1 MVKNIKYTII
11 HVNDRAK
18 GNMEKNKKILADL
31 EYVSEISFCNGN
43 TEDAEKILKNMGIDT
58 TTWSPY
64 DNRELP
70 IFPGEYGAWVSNINV
85 WNFMVENDVQEMLVL
100 EDDAILFNF
109 AAHSLNSFVSEL
121 PEEWD
126 FLSLFYLE
134 GQNAFSKQTSIQKRH
149 IHKNLNQPA
158 SAVAMLYSNSGARKL
173 LELVKEKGIE
183 YAHDCFIHE
192 QGRLGLL
199 NGYSLIPGRL
209 RFASHLIESLGSTI
223 DPDKKRDVP
232 LA

>member
-11 HVNDRAK
+11 HVNDRAQD
-18 GNMEKNKKILADL
+18 NMKRNKKILGDL

-43 TEDAEKILKNMGIDT
+43 TEDAEKILKDIGIDT

-64 DNRELP
+64 DKRELP
-70 IFPGEYGAWVSNINV
+70 VFPGEYGAWVSNINV
-85 WNFMVENDVQEMLVL
+85 WTFMLENNVDKMLVL
-100 EDDAILFNF
+100 EDDAILFEF
-109 AAHSLNSFVSEL
+109 AAHSLNSFISEL
-121 PEEWD
+121 PKGWD
-126 FLSLFYLE
+126 SLSLFYLD
-134 GQNAFSKQTSIQKRH
+134 GQNAFTEQTNIQKRH

-199 NGYSLIPGRL
+199 NGYSIIPGRL
-209 RFASHLIESLGSTI
+209 KFASHSIEDLGSTI